1 MSLRVHPRTLVV
13 VTLLC
18 LVGGGALLVAAPA
31 TARPASVD
39 AGADDVTWWLARAS
53 AAQSGLAWSGT
64 RLVSAWS
71 SDDAAGL
78 VVSSL
83 DDVLHE
89 PGTGLTVRG
98 HDAGSGTVAGGG
110 HDRDVTMPDRPDG
123 TPYLEAAA
131 APAPLSLLRSHYD
144 VSLDRPGQVA
154 GRPTRS
160 LLLRRGGVTAAR
172 LWLDDATGLL
182 LRREVYDAAGG
193 TAAAMAFLDVTV
205 GPEQDAVAGTVA
217 PTARPGGVE
226 AIRRSGWVCPDAI
239 GAGGSGLV
247 LYDART
253 LSAATSGTPIMH
265 LTYSDGL
272 SSLSVFEQRGTLD
285 PAAVQGYAVMGT
297 GSRRMHLRRGLP
309 TQAVWQSGPTVV
321 TVVSDAPAEQL
332 ADVVAAMPSTVPH
345 TTARAGWMA
354 AAAGAVLRA
363 ARWVTPLR

>member
-1 MSLRVHPRTLVV
+1 MNRRVHPRALAA
-13 VTLLC
+13 VTALC
-18 LVGGGALLVAAPA
+18 LVSVAPLLVAAPA
-31 TARPASVD
+31 TARPASLG
-39 AGADDVTWWLARAS
+39 AGRDDVTWWLTRAT
-53 AAQSGLAWSGT
+53 AAQTGLAWSGT
-64 RLVSAWS
+64 RLVSTWS
-71 SDDAAGL
+71 AGL
-78 VVSSL
+78 ATSSL
-83 DDVLHE
+83 DDVAHE
-89 PGTGLTVRG
+89 PGRGLTVRA
-98 HDAGSGTVAGGG
+98 HDADSGTVTGSG
-110 HDRDVTMPDRPDG
+110 HDRDVTTPDRPDG

-131 APAPLSLLRSHYD
+131 AGAPAPLSLLLSHYD

-154 GRPTRS
+154 GRPARS
-160 LLLRRGGVTAAR
+160 LLLRRGSTTAAR

-205 GPEQDAVAGTVA
+205 GPEQDAVAGAVA
-217 PTARPGGVE
+217 PPARPGGVE

-239 GAGGSGLV
+239 GSGGSGLV

-332 ADVVAAMPSTVPH
+332 ADVVAAMPSTAPH

-354 AAAGAVLRA
+354 VAAGAVLRA

>member
-1 MSLRVHPRTLVV
+1 MSPRVHPRTLVV

-39 AGADDVTWWLARAS
+39 AGTDDVTWWLARAS

-83 DDVLHE
+83 DDVVHE
-89 PGTGLTVRG
+89 PGAGLTVRG
-98 HDAGSGTVAGGG
+98 HAAGSGTVAGGG

-160 LLLRRGGVTAAR
+160 LLLRRGAVTAAR

-182 LRREVYDAAGG
+182 LRREVYDAAGR
-193 TAAAMAFLDVTV
+193 TTAAMAFLDVTV
-205 GPEQDAVAGTVA
+205 GPAPRSVADPVA
-217 PTARPGGVE
+217 LAARPGGVD
-226 AIRRSGWVCPDAI
+226 AIRRSGWVCPDGI
-239 GAGGSGLV
+239 GSDAAGLV

-253 LSAATSGTPIMH
+253 LRTTAGGTPIMH

-285 PAAVQGYAVMGT
+285 PAAVRGYAVT
-297 GSRRMHLRRGLP
+297 GGGSGRMHVRRGLP
-309 TQAVWQSGPTVV
+309 TRAVWQSGPTVV
-321 TVVSDAPAEQL
+321 TVVSDAPDGRLAEL
-332 ADVVAAMPSTVPH
+332 VAAMPSTPPPGP
-345 TTARAGWMA
+345 ARSGWMA
-354 AAAGAVLRA
+354 TAAGAVLRA